1 MLCLAACL
9 AAVIAGSAL
18 IVGAWIGNGT
28 ESGRLTQCFSAE
40 RMDLAVLPAGFPQEG
55 EPPQIPGRTIA
66 ALRALPGVSA
76 VREVRGGTVQA
87 NWPLSDAT
95 RMEVV
100 ALPANGLPMLPI
112 VHGKPPAADG
122 ETVVDDATADSYG
135 LQVGSTVTVTDPR
148 GAPVHLRVSGVLQV
162 DMDKS
167 MIARGT
173 LGLNPQSAAALV
185 SPIRLSGLQ
194 VTLDSASLAGPVRD
208 QVAGA
213 LGSGYNVYT
222 RQDIAA
228 RRSADAGVLSIA
240 LATLGMTVTT
250 VGAAASCATL
260 GRLRS
265 YLRQPT
271 GAQVATQGRR
281 RIRRMMAYDRLIGFA
296 TAATA
301 GAGLVIG
308 TLVLLAGSGADLP
321 CLSVFAISSTLML
334 LPMSAYVCAMFLAPI
349 PALLRHS

>member
-9 AAVIAGSAL
+9 AAVITGSAL
-18 IVGAWIGNGT
+18 IVCAWIGNGT
-28 ESGRLTQCFSAE
+28 ESGRLTQCFSSE
-40 RMDLAVLPAGFPQEG
+40 RMDLAVLPAGFPHEG

-87 NWPLSDAT
+87 NWPLADAT
-95 RMEVV
+95 PMEVV

-112 VHGKPPAADG
+112 VHGKPPTTDG
-122 ETVVDDATADSYG
+122 EAVVDDATADSYG
-135 LQVGSTVTVTDPR
+135 LQVGSTVTVTDSH
-148 GAPVHLRVSGVLQV
+148 GAPVHLRVSGFLQV

-173 LGLNPQSAAALV
+173 LGLKPQKAAALV

-208 QVAGA
+208 QVADA

-240 LATLGMTVTT
+240 LATLGMTATT
-250 VGAAASCATL
+250 VGAVASCATL

-265 YLRQPT
+265 YLRQSA

-281 RIRRMMAYDRLIGFA
+281 RIRRMMVYDRLIGFA

-321 CLSVFAISSTLML
+321 CLSVFAISSTLTL
-334 LPMSAYVCAMFLAPI
+334 LPLSAYVCAMFLAPI

>member
-18 IVGAWIGNGT
+18 IMGAWIGNGT
-28 ESGRLTQCFSAE
+28 ESGRLTQCFSSE
-40 RMDLAVLPAGFPQEG
+40 RMDLAVLPAGFPREG
-55 EPPQIPGRTIA
+55 GPPQIPVRTIA
-66 ALRALPGVSA
+66 ALRALPGVTA

-87 NWPLSDAT
+87 NWPLADAT
-95 RMEVV
+95 PMEVV

-112 VHGKPPAADG
+112 VHGEPPATDG
-122 ETVVDDATADSYG
+122 ETVVDDATAVSYG
-135 LQVGSTVTVTDPR
+135 LRVGSTVTVTDPR
-148 GAPVHLRVSGVLQV
+148 GALVHLRVSGILQV

-173 LGLNPQSAAALV
+173 LGLNPQTAAALV
-185 SPIRLSGLQ
+185 SPIKLSGLQ

-208 QVAGA
+208 QVAGE
-213 LGSGYNVYT
+213 LGSAYTVHT

-228 RRSADAGVLSIA
+228 RRSADAGVMSIA
-240 LATLGMTVTT
+240 LATLGMTATT
-250 VGAAASCATL
+250 VGAAASCSTL

-265 YLRQPT
+265 YLRQSA
-271 GAQVATQGRR
+271 GAQVAVQGRR
-281 RIRRMMAYDRLIGFA
+281 RIRRMMVYDRLIGFA

-334 LPMSAYVCAMFLAPI
+334 LPLAAYTCAMVLAPI